1 MATVMRRPEFW
12 QHGGAAG
19 ALLAPLGA
27 LYGAAARL
35 RERTATPWHAPVPV
49 ICIGN
54 LTVGGTGKTPTALA
68 IARILQDWHLR
79 VAFLSRGYGGAL
91 RGPVEVDAARHGAAE
106 VGDEPLLLAARASTW
121 VARDRRNAARAA
133 IAGGADVL
141 VMDDG
146 LQNPALAKDLRL
158 VVIDGGYGFGNG
170 RVLPAGP
177 LREPIA
183 RGMARAS
190 AFVLIGEDERGL
202 APMLARQAALLR
214 ASLVPDSAAL
224 ALAGRK
230 VFAFAGIG
238 RPEKFFATIDALGA
252 VRVGASAFPDHHPY
266 TEDEAMRLVE
276 QASRLGATPVT
287 TAKDFVRLPPGARGM
302 VTAVR
307 VELAFGDEAA
317 VGRILRTALAAHGAP
332 AKEDKGG

>member
-1 MATVMRRPEFW
+1 MATVMRAPEFW

-27 LYGAAARL
+27 LYGAAAGL
-35 RERTATPWHAPVPV
+35 RERTTTPWHAPVPILCV
-49 ICIGN
+49 GN
-54 LTVGGTGKTPTALA
+54 LTVGGAGKTPTALA
-68 IARILQDWHLR
+68 IARILQDWHLH

-91 RGPVEVDAARHGAAE
+91 RGPVEVDETRHTAGD
-106 VGDEPLLLAARASTW
+106 VGDEPLLLAARAPTW
-121 VARDRRNAARAA
+121 IARDRKDGARVA

-158 VVIDGGYGFGNG
+158 IVIDGGYGFGNG

-190 AFVLIGEDERGL
+190 AFVLIGEDDHGL
-202 APMLARQAALLR
+202 ASMLARHAPLLR
-214 ASLVPDSAAL
+214 ARLKPDPAAR
-224 ALAGRK
+224 ALAGRR

-238 RPEKFFATIDALGA
+238 RPDKFFATLDALGA
-252 VRVGASAFPDHHPY
+252 VRVGTSAFADHHPY
-266 TEDEAMRLVE
+266 TEDDAMRLVE
-276 QASRLGATPVT
+276 QASQLDATPVT
-287 TAKDFVRLPPGARGM
+287 TAKDFVRLPPGARNM
-302 VTAVR
+302 VTVVP
-307 VELAFGDEAA
+307 VELVFEDEEAI
-317 VGRILRTALAAHGAP
+317 GRILRAAIAAHGARST
-332 AKEDKGG
+332 EHTRG